1 MQIYSIGS
9 NFLASVHSSGF
20 HSFLSKRSP
29 ISCYRSLTVCQKTR
43 NSSMVFRGQPPGSC
57 EPTVCRNDSTA
68 SLITHSIP
76 TSAYLHLPFCR
87 RRCYYCDFPVIALGT
102 SGPSPDDDPRISHYA
117 QLLCKEIESVPPY
130 VEPLPLQTVF
140 FGGGTPSLTPPRVL
154 RTIIQTLSSKFGLVS
169 DVEMSMEID
178 PGTFDANSL
187 QQFID
192 LGVNRFSLGVQ
203 AFQDEA
209 LRLCGRSHGL
219 KEVYEAI
226 DIIRASDVKNWSLD
240 LISSLPHQSAEDWM
254 KNLEQAIQAQP
265 SHLSVYD
272 LQIEEGTKFGSVY
285 QAGEFPLPS
294 ECKSAEFYRMAY
306 EMLTGSGY
314 VHYEIS
320 NYCKEGFECKHNLAY
335 WRNQPYYGFGLGSTS
350 YVGGVR
356 FTRPRRMRK
365 YAEFVEGLTN
375 QESEDGLIL
384 EHDDDD
390 ALSKERAM
398 DIVMLSLRLAT
409 GLDIDCFARD
419 FGWSLAL
426 EICRA
431 FKPYVDSGHVTAL
444 DEERRAVSAEEFLQ
458 FCCSNENDQE
468 SHFNGTKCG
477 LIKFLRL
484 SDPVGFLLSN
494 EVISTA
500 FKVIS
505 P

>member
-1 MQIYSIGS
+1 MLIHLSCS
-9 NFLASVHSSGF
+9 HLFASVHSSGF
-20 HSFLSKRSP
+20 YSFLSRSRP
-29 ISCYRSLTVCQKTR
+29 ISCYRSLTVCR
-43 NSSMVFRGQPPGSC
+43 NASSVFHGQPARSS
-57 EPTVCRNDSTA
+57 EPTVCENDSTA
-68 SLITHSIP
+68 SLITHSPP

-102 SGPSPDDDPRISHYA
+102 SGPSPDDDPRISNYA
-117 QLLCKEIESVPPY
+117 QLLCNEIESTPPY
-130 VEPLPLQTVF
+130 MEPLPLQTVF
-140 FGGGTPSLTPPRVL
+140 FGGGTPSLTPPRTL
-154 RTIIQTLSSKFGLVS
+154 RTIIQTLSSKFGLVP

-187 QQFID
+187 RQFIQ
-192 LGVNRFSLGVQ
+192 LGVNRLSLGVQ

-226 DIIRASDVKNWSLD
+226 DIIRASNVENWSLD
-240 LISSLPHQSAEDWM
+240 LISSLPHQTAEDWK

-265 SHLSVYD
+265 SHISVYD
-272 LQIEEGTKFGSVY
+272 LQIEEGTKFGNVY

-294 ECKSAEFYRMAY
+294 EYKSAEFYRMAH

-320 NYCKEGFECKHNLAY
+320 NYCKEGFECKHNLTY
-335 WRNQPYYGFGLGSTS
+335 WTNQPYYGFGLGSTS

-365 YAEFVEGLTN
+365 YAEFVEGLADG
-375 QESEDGLIL
+375 ESENGLVL
-384 EHDDDD
+384 EHKDDD
-390 ALSKERAM
+390 APRKERAM
-398 DIVMLSLRLAT
+398 DIVMLSLRLAR
-409 GLDIDCFARD
+409 GLDIDCFARE
-419 FGWSLAL
+419 FGWSLVL

-431 FKPYVDSGHVTAL
+431 FQPYVESGHVTPL
-444 DEERRAVSAEEFLQ
+444 DEERRVVNVEEFLQ
-458 FCCSNENDQE
+458 FCSTENGWD
-468 SHFNGTKCG
+468 SHFQSRKCG
-477 LIKFLRL
+477 LIKFIRL
-484 SDPVGFLLSN
+484 SDPDGFLLSN
-494 EVISTA
+494 EIISTA